1 LKDKREV
8 EVKYKEDRTEK
19 NRWTALDRVLF
30 FRILIITQ
38 LDALI
43 SQIYFLNKTLHVSD
57 RSSVNHQEFFFT
69 VHTALVYI
77 IQVCWHIPF
86 LCVQWKTPDN
96 GRKMCPKRAE
106 FYYRN
111 KFEKLLHLFG
121 FIIRIYRY
129 ARSPERQ
136 ILFLNKILW
145 RGFMNTSQD
154 LRIRHGI
161 SWPRQMESFMSF
173 DYGRYI
179 FVECDAA

>member
-1 LKDKREV
+1 MF
-8 EVKYKEDRTEK
+8 RTGHLSII
-19 NRWTALDRVLF
+19 RSF
-30 FRILIITQ
+30 FHCTHSIGIYHTGLLTYT
-38 LDALI
+38 I
-43 SQIYFLNKTLHVSD
+43 SV
-57 RSSVNHQEFFFT
+57 FT
-69 VHTALVYI
+69 VKI
-77 IQVCWHIPF
+77 S
-86 LCVQWKTPDN
+86 DN

-111 KFEKLLHLFG
+111 KFEKLVHLFG

-129 ARSPERQ
+129 SRSPERQ

-173 DYGRYI
+173 DYWRYV
-179 FVECDAA
+179 FLECDAA